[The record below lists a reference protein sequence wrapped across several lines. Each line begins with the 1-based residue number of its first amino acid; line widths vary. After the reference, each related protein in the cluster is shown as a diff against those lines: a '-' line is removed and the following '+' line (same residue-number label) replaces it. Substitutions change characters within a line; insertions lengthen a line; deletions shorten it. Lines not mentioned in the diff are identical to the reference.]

1 MGNLNTAL
9 KNAFLA
15 FGGNPSAL
23 ADNQVASDYITDL
36 ENAIKSYVDAR
47 MPDVSEVADGAVMAV
62 VDGEW
67 TLCTAEAN
75 TSTGAITYTPI
86 VDETT

>member
-1 MGNLNTAL
+1 MGALNTAL

-36 ENAIKSYVDAR
+36 EDAIKDYIDAR
-47 MPDVSEVADGAVMAV
+47 MPDVSEVDDGAVMAV
-62 VDGEW
+62 VNGEW
-67 TLCTAEAN
+67 TLCSAEAD
-75 TSTGAITYTPI
+75 TSTGAITFTPI
-86 VDETT
+86 EST

>member
-15 FGGNPSAL
+15 FGGNPSQL

-36 ENAIKSYVDAR
+36 EDAILAYIDAK
-47 MPDVSEVADGAVMAV
+47 MPDVSEVNDGAVMAV
-62 VDGEW
+62 VNGAW
-67 TLCTAEAN
+67 TLCTAEAD
-75 TSTGAITYTPI
+75 TSTGSITFTPI
-86 VDETT
+86 EST